1 MSIKALNL
9 PERIQ
14 AARAGDI
21 TIPRSRHELVDARRI
36 VAYWEKAYGKNHR
49 GPLQRHL
56 RALGI
61 SRDELLQLIAAKPQG
76 TAAFESARW
85 ACVLSE
91 ALQCDSQRAVPGV
104 PGAGLTA
111 ASMPFLRWADQRM
124 SQFLSSLGPEAGNL
138 DIDESLVRAQFA
150 ADLAQQLERASA
162 RTLVLK
168 MHVTKLSGALAGST
182 AQQRFS
188 AFVDTQLTNDRLI
201 ALLVEEFPV
210 LGRVMATTAF
220 QTLDAWKSALA
231 RLVRDWASIGA
242 TFGHAPGADRLVG
255 VDAGL
260 ADTHRG
266 EKVLLMDFASGFQI
280 IYKPR
285 DQACNRH
292 FQELVTWFADK
303 GFEPAARTLEVLPRG
318 PYGWVEF
325 VPHRACLNARQVD
338 DFFVRHGLLLFIAYL
353 LDGTDFH
360 RENLVADGGQPVLV
374 DIETFF
380 QNVPRGVNRMHSS
393 ADDTSPYSEI
403 VNRTALLPVFIE
415 GPVGRV
421 DVSGIASV
429 NGQRTP
435 FLGPTWDG
443 YGTDDMRVARGR
455 GVLPEAHNLPEFK
468 GRSVRPN
475 AHVED
480 LISGFQ
486 QAYEIAVRHRSELMS
501 EAGPVRAFANDD
513 VRYMTRGTSRY
524 TALLRDSTHPD
535 CLRDAVERDFLFDS
549 LWTDT
554 RAVACLL
561 ELVPSEQADLWNGD
575 VPIFTSK
582 VGQAHGY
589 DSRGRRFDNFF
600 ASSGMTRVLS
610 RLKRLAPGDLELQK
624 YCIRTTLAS
633 TASSRRKELSEAR
646 MFDEELGPATPEAL
660 LEAAAEIGDR
670 LIELRVSDAQEANWA
685 GVVER
690 ASDRFVFAPLGYSL
704 YSGAAGIAMFLA
716 FLGEQTG
723 DRRYERVA
731 RRAFVGVRRELAER
745 AATSEIGAF
754 SGTSSMLY
762 AAFHLARLWGDS
774 SLLHRCLRV
783 LPALHAQVAEDKKL
797 DVVNGAAGC
806 IPVLLLLHRHG
817 LSDQA
822 LDVARCAGDH
832 LLAHS
837 IRTPQG
843 TGWGRPARGKLPLLG
858 FAHGAAGI
866 AWTLLELAAETGDQ
880 RYWDAAHS
888 AVAFG
893 RAHWDPRLG
902 YWADPGDSARSQDGA
917 RQRLT
922 PRSAWCHGAPGIG
935 IARILSTGCGGDDA
949 MPGEI
954 DAALRSTAALGF
966 SKSHCLCHGDLGNIE
981 LFHLAAERL
990 NRPALRDQALR
1001 LVHGVLV
1008 DARREGRWRCGGP
1021 PAVEMPGLMMGLAG
1035 IGYGLLR
1042 AGWPDR
1048 HPSILALSDVGS
1060 VSRSA
1065 PHAHNP
1071 PQVSA

>member
-14 AARAGDI
+14 AARAGQI
-21 TIPRSRHELVDARRI
+21 TLPHSRHELGDARRI
-36 VAYWEKAYGKNHR
+36 FAYWEKAYGENHR
-49 GPLQRHL
+49 GPLQRRI

-61 SRDELLQLIAAKPQG
+61 SRDELLQLIAAKPEG
-76 TAAFESARW
+76 AAAFESARW

-91 ALQCDSQRAVPGV
+91 ALQSDSQGPVPGV

-111 ASMPFLRWADQRM
+111 AAMPFLRWADQRM
-124 SQFLSSLGPEAGNL
+124 SQFLCSLGPEADNPH
-138 DIDESLVRAQFA
+138 IDESLVRAQFA
-150 ADLAQQLERASA
+150 AHLTQHLERVSA

-168 MHVTKLSGALAGST
+168 MHVTKLSGELTGST
-182 AQQRFS
+182 AQERFS
-188 AFVDTQLTNDRLI
+188 SFVDTRLTNDRLS

-210 LGRVMATTAF
+210 LGRLMATITF

-231 RLVRDWASIGA
+231 RLVRDWASIAA
-242 TFGHAPGADRLVG
+242 TFGHASGVDCLVG

-266 EKVLLMDFASGFQI
+266 EMVLLMAFASGFQI

-292 FQELVTWFADK
+292 FQELVAWFAAK
-303 GFEPAARTLEVLPRG
+303 GFDPAARTLEVLPRG

-325 VPHRACLNARQVD
+325 VPYRACLNAREID
-338 DFFVRHGLLLFIAYL
+338 DFFARHGLLLFIAYL

-380 QNVPRGVNRMHSS
+380 QNVPRGVNRTHSS

-443 YGTDDMRVARGR
+443 YGTDNMRVARGR
-455 GVLPEAHNLPEFK
+455 GVLPEARNLPKFK
-468 GRSVRPN
+468 GRSVRPT
-475 AHVED
+475 AHVEA
-480 LISGFQ
+480 LVSGFQ
-486 QAYEIAVRHRSELMS
+486 QAYEIAVHHRSELMS
-501 EAGPVRAFANDD
+501 EAGPVLAFANDD

-524 TALLRDSTHPD
+524 TALLTDSTHPD
-535 CLRDAVERDFLFDS
+535 CLRDAAERDFLFDS

-554 RAVACLL
+554 RAVPCLQ
-561 ELVPSEQADLWNGD
+561 ELVPSEQTDLWNGD

-582 VGQAHGY
+582 VGQAHLY

-600 ASSGMTRVLS
+600 ASTGMTRVLR
-610 RLKRLAPGDLELQK
+610 RLKRLNPEDLALQK

-633 TASSRRKELSEAR
+633 AASSRRKELSEAR
-646 MFDEELGPATPEAL
+646 AFDEDLGPASPEAL
-660 LEAAAEIGDR
+660 LEAATEIGDR
-670 LIELRVSDAQEANWA
+670 LIEVRVSDAQEANWV

-690 ASDRFVFAPLGYSL
+690 ASDRFVFGPLGYSL
-704 YSGAAGIAMFLA
+704 YSGAAGIALFLA
-716 FLGEQTG
+716 FLAEKTG

-731 RRAFVGVRRELAER
+731 RRAFVGVRRELLGR
-745 AATSEIGAF
+745 AATAEIGAY

-783 LPALHAQVAEDKKL
+783 LPSLQAQVAADRKL

-817 LSDQA
+817 VSDQA
-822 LDVARCAGDH
+822 LEVARCAGDH

-843 TGWGRPARGKLPLLG
+843 TGWGRRARGKPPLLG

-880 RYWDAAHS
+880 RYWDTAQS

-893 RAHWDPRLG
+893 RAHWDPRRG
-902 YWADPGDSARSQDGA
+902 YWADPGESPRSHDGPSQQSA
-917 RQRLT
+917 

-935 IARILSTGCGGDDA
+935 MARILSTGCGGDYE
-949 MPGEI
+949 MLGEI

-1001 LVHGVLV
+1001 LVHAVLV

-1021 PAVEMPGLMMGLAG
+1021 PTVEMPGLMMGLAG

-1042 AGWPDR
+1042 AGWPER
-1048 HPSILALSDVGS
+1048 HPPILALGDVGS
-1060 VSRSA
+1060 VSPSV

-1071 PQVSA
+1071 P